1 MAIEQKEQSAS
12 DKTEL
17 LPRSPLKLVGPG
29 NGLIILGLTY
39 LVWYVMPFSITFLT
53 TPPDFGRSFHNWAYS
68 MTIFIAGLAWYHK
81 SPLSRIVL
89 VVQAFIVPV
98 TASGSVV
105 TFDAA
110 MINWA
115 VALAWLCIVVIERTR
130 HHNVFEARL
139 QKRTVQ
145 WLNMH
150 LMIIT
155 WLLIAHVSIVFFI
168 TRVPQETGLLAISN
182 NAGFLANLPPE
193 LAILSTWVFDI
204 ALIGMVVV
212 LLYEQFKMGYNPQG
226 KPWPRWSFWWSFVCI
241 GAGLVALAIQALTCF
256 PACLPA

>member
-89 VVQAFIVPV
+89 VIQAFIVPV
-98 TASGSVV
+98 SVSGSVV

-110 MINWA
+110 MVNWA
-115 VALAWLCIVVIERTR
+115 SPSSGCASCWSSASAIRTSSR
-130 HHNVFEARL
+130 
-139 QKRTVQ
+139 
-145 WLNMH
+145 
-150 LMIIT
+150 
-155 WLLIAHVSIVFFI
+155 
-168 TRVPQETGLLAISN
+168 
-182 NAGFLANLPPE
+182 
-193 LAILSTWVFDI
+193 
-204 ALIGMVVV
+204 
-212 LLYEQFKMGYNPQG
+212 
-226 KPWPRWSFWWSFVCI
+226 
-241 GAGLVALAIQALTCF
+241 
-256 PACLPA
+256 PACRSERPTG